1 MPVTLESNPNIIASQ
16 SQRDLGLLPGSCP
29 LRRRLAQRLVS
40 RVLRTLPAA
49 TYSGS
54 VPERHGSLGICRP
67 GLLISPQVQLG
78 PFTRP
83 ASIVNLGSG
92 TLKNE
97 GDLSPGGTH
106 REDDGFDRRPY
117 RHLYGRHR
125 RGGCRGGCGL
135 REHHRHG
142 RRCRSSGCQTSS
154 ILSVRRDQR

>member
-1 MPVTLESNPNIIASQ
+1 CLARVRVWRTAVDGARPRTVFCILRDLNAANTSAMPVTLESNPNIIASQ

-92 TLKNE
+92 TLK
-97 GDLSPGGTH
+97 
-106 REDDGFDRRPY
+106 
-117 RHLYGRHR
+117 
-125 RGGCRGGCGL
+125 
-135 REHHRHG
+135 
-142 RRCRSSGCQTSS
+142 
-154 ILSVRRDQR
+154 